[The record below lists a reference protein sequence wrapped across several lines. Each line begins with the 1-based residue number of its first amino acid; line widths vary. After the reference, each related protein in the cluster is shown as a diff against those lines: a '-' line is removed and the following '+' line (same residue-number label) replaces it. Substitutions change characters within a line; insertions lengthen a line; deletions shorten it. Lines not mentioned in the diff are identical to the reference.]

1 MPSLEARLVSGTANV
16 VAIANVF
23 EYEQADCRGEG
34 LPCRRVWSIFASNS
48 DSVASWAFAIF
59 FRSLQKAS
67 SRLTLVLCPSMA
79 TDRLMIKDFIRPPVR
94 LRASVGDDLE

>member
-1 MPSLEARLVSGTANV
+1 MPSLNK
-16 VAIANVF
+16 ANVF
-23 EYEQADCRGEG
+23 EYEQADCRGEISPLAG
-34 LPCRRVWSIFASNS
+34 LVDLCGTNS
-48 DSVASWAFAIF
+48 DSVAAWACAIF